1 MSRVG
6 SVVQCGLIY
15 NSRQNYSSIR
25 GKKRISPAQFQKKSL
40 SCFLREDLD
49 FLLMYLRCFHEFFS
63 RKEIIYCFL
72 VPSPFLPMR
81 DLWMWGI
88 TPPPAMVALISVS
101 NSSSPRMANCK
112 WRGVIRFTFKSLEAL
127 PANSKTWKFEEIYIK
142 NRVFFGKMISL

>member
-49 FLLMYLRCFHEFFS
+49 FFLMYLRCFHEFFS
-63 RKEIIYCFL
+63 RKSNLLFL
-72 VPSPFLPMR
+72 GAFTLLADEGFVNVR
-81 DLWMWGI
+81 DHTASSNGGLNKC
-88 TPPPAMVALISVS
+88 VQFFVS
-101 NSSSPRMANCK
+101 SD
-112 WRGVIRFTFKSLEAL
+112 GQL
-127 PANSKTWKFEEIYIK
+127 
-142 NRVFFGKMISL
+142 